1 MACGKVTVV
10 ALGSGV
16 GGKNVEVKTLE
27 TVVMIGKHTGCW
39 QEAIGWRAKMV
50 LTSKIVVG

>member
-39 QEAIGWRAKMV
+39 QEAIGWGAEMV